1 MQNKSWYGIDIIKE
15 IKIKEISLVYSK
27 SSLTVIAEKL
37 KGIEDFLNLY
47 SFLNYLKKK
56 NQNYKNIFG
65 IFYDNRFEIT
75 KKKIKNEFL
84 KNLNDENFLFIMIG
98 SNQEAYYAKGE
109 ETRSF
114 IGIEM
119 RYEEDFN
126 ESFIEEESEKD
137 FIGIMGEMRK
147 MNKKYFLK

>member
-1 MQNKSWYGIDIIKE
+1 
-15 IKIKEISLVYSK
+15 
-27 SSLTVIAEKL
+27 
-37 KGIEDFLNLY
+37 
-47 SFLNYLKKK
+47 
-56 NQNYKNIFG
+56 
-65 IFYDNRFEIT
+65 
-75 KKKIKNEFL
+75 
-84 KNLNDENFLFIMIG
+84 MIG